1 MRNRTSAVVPQE
13 LVTLNAVEDC
23 MERVLARA
31 LSTLDGPVD
40 MLDRA
45 AQLLGGLEPGEVD
58 GTLES
63 HVDRNRPFDDI
74 PMAAGKPRGL
84 LAAADA
90 CAPG

>member
-45 AQLLGGLEPGEVD
+45 AQLRHSRWQQQILQK
-58 GTLES
+58 
-63 HVDRNRPFDDI
+63 RQRQ
-74 PMAAGKPRGL
+74 K
-84 LAAADA
+84 
-90 CAPG
+90 